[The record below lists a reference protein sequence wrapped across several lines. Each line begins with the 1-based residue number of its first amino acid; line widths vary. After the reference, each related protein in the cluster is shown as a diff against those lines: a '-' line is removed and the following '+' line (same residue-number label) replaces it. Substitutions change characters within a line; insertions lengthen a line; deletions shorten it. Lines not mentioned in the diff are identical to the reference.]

1 MTALQMLSLWGGLAV
16 VCLAGI
22 VFGLVA
28 LLRTS
33 KHAHGEAGAGKPEQS
48 PSARGA

>member
-28 LLRTS
+28 LLRTG
-33 KHAHGEAGAGKPEQS
+33 KHANVEAGHGKPEHS
-48 PSARGA
+48 PSAPGA